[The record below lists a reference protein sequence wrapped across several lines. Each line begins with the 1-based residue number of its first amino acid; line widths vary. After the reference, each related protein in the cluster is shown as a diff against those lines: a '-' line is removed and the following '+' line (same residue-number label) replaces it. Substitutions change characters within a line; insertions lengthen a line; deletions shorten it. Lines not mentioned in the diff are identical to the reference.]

1 MFAKIEISG
10 TIEIVTGL
18 HIGGSSA
25 FSAIGA
31 VDSPVIMDTRTNQP
45 MIPGSS
51 LKGKMRALLAKQ
63 YNTAIAKTADD
74 DAECLTNL
82 FGSAKSKK
90 ESRVL
95 FTDMF
100 LDNLDEL
107 KRAGLHIGGSSAF
120 SAIGAVDSP
129 VIMDTRTN
137 QPMIPGSS
145 LKGKMRALLAKQYNT
160 AIAKTADDDAECL
173 TNLFGSA
180 KSKKES
186 RVLFTDMF
194 LDNLDELKRA
204 GLTGATEVK
213 FENSISRTTAVANPR
228 QIERVVRG
236 AQFPMQLIYEYTD
249 KIDEE
254 TLLQDFCILKEG
266 LKLLEYD
273 YLGGSGSRGYGRI
286 KFLDLDAE
294 PVIGDV
300 GDELMEKCRTIL
312 EG

>member
-63 YNTAIAKTADD
+63 YNTT
-74 DAECLTNL
+74 
-82 FGSAKSKK
+82 
-90 ESRVL
+90 
-95 FTDMF
+95 
-100 LDNLDEL
+100 
-107 KRAGLHIGGSSAF
+107 
-120 SAIGAVDSP
+120 
-129 VIMDTRTN
+129 
-137 QPMIPGSS
+137 
-145 LKGKMRALLAKQYNT
+145 
-160 AIAKTADDDAECL
+160 IAKTADDDAECL

-213 FENSISRTTAVANPR
+213 FENSISRMTAVANPR

-249 KIDEE
+249 ITDEE
-254 TLLQDFCILKEG
+254 TLLQDFRILKEG
-266 LKLLEYD
+266 FKLLEYD

-300 GDELMEKCRTIL
+300 DDELMEKCRTIL

>member
-31 VDSPVIMDTRTNQP
+31 VDSPVVMDTRTNQP

-63 YNTAIAKTADD
+63 YNADIAKLANTADD
-74 DAECLTNL
+74 DAECLTDL
-82 FGSAKSKK
+82 FGSAKAKK
-90 ESRVL
+90 ESRIL

-100 LDNLDEL
+100 L
-107 KRAGLHIGGSSAF
+107 G
-120 SAIGAVDSP
+120 
-129 VIMDTRTN
+129 
-137 QPMIPGSS
+137 
-145 LKGKMRALLAKQYNT
+145 
-160 AIAKTADDDAECL
+160 
-173 TNLFGSA
+173 
-180 KSKKES
+180 
-186 RVLFTDMF
+186 
-194 LDNLDELKRA
+194 NLDELKRA

-213 FENSISRTTAVANPR
+213 FENSMSRMTAVANPR
-228 QIERVVRG
+228 QRERVVRG
-236 AQFPMQLIYEYTD
+236 AKFPMQLIYEYSD

-254 TLLQDFCILKEG
+254 TLLQDFRILKEG
-266 LKLLEYD
+266 FMLLEYD

-286 KFLDLDAE
+286 KFWDLYAE
-294 PVIGDV
+294 PVVGDV
-300 GDELMEKCRTIL
+300 DDTLMEQCRAIL